1 MQRFWLAALGLS
13 LMAGSALAG
22 GGSQVILVDS
32 GEGSST
38 VHRAYAGLAW
48 TLGAGKSVT
57 KPDIVVGVRSLK
69 VNVDDKVS
77 NGVDMSARFKL
88 DAGIKLDS
96 TRLSYVGGKREFQGN
111 LGLGYSFTDQST
123 FTTLAL
129 QAPYARLGVDYGFK
143 SGDLSPNLELL
154 TIDKPRK
161 VSGSRLACNYG
172 GELPPNAAPGDF
184 CDFSESDIRLKHD
197 IRELGALENGLKIYS
212 FKYKSRDG
220 DFVGVM
226 AQDLLLNPKWS
237 KAVVQREDGHYL
249 VNYGVIGIRMA
260 TLEDWNKSGK
270 SAVLRRHAEV
280 KS

>member
-1 MQRFWLAALGLS
+1 MKRFWVAALGMF

-22 GGSQVILVDS
+22 GSVVVLERTGN
-32 GEGSST
+32 GSST
-38 VHRAYAGLAW
+38 VNRAYAGLAW

-69 VNVDDKVS
+69 VKADDKVS
-77 NGVDMSARFKL
+77 NGVDLSARLKL
-88 DAGIKLDS
+88 DSGIKLDS
-96 TRLSYVGGKREFQGN
+96 TRLSYVGGTRELQGN
-111 LGLGYSFTDQST
+111 LGLGYSFIDQSS

-129 QAPYARLGVDYGFK
+129 QAPFARLGVDYGFK
-143 SGDLSPNLELL
+143 SGDLSPSLEVL
-154 TIDKPRK
+154 TIDKHRK
-161 VSGSRLACNYG
+161 VTGSRLSCDNG
-172 GELPPNAAPGDF
+172 GELPPNAFPGAV
-184 CDFSESDIRLKHD
+184 CDLGESDIRLKHD
-197 IRELGALENGLKIYS
+197 IHELGVLDNGLKIYS

-226 AQDLLLNPKWS
+226 AQDLLSDQRWS

-249 VNYGVIGIRMA
+249 VNYGALGIRMT

-270 SAVLRRHAEV
+270 NSILRRHAEV

>member
-1 MQRFWLAALGLS
+1 MRRLWFAALGLF
-13 LMAGSALAG
+13 LMAGSAFA
-22 GGSQVILVDS
+22 GGSQVILVGS
-32 GEGSST
+32 GEGSAT
-38 VHRAYAGLAW
+38 VNRAYAGLAW
-48 TLGAGKSVT
+48 TLGAGQSVSR
-57 KPDIVVGVRSLK
+57 PDVVVGIRSLK
-69 VNVDDKVS
+69 VKADDKVS

-96 TRLSYVGGKREFQGN
+96 TRLSYVGGQRELQGY

-143 SGDLSPNLELL
+143 SGTLSPSLELL
-154 TIDKPRK
+154 TIDQPRK
-161 VSGSRLACNYG
+161 VNGSRLACNYG
-172 GELPPNAAPGDF
+172 GELPPNASPGDW
-184 CDFSESDIRLKHD
+184 CDLSESDIRLKHD
-197 IRELGALENGLKIYS
+197 IHELGVLESGLKLYS

-226 AQDLLLNPKWS
+226 AQDLLSNPNWS

-249 VNYGVIGIRMA
+249 VNYGALGIRMT
-260 TLEDWNKSGK
+260 TLEDWNKSGMN
-270 SAVLRRHAEV
+270 AVLRRHAEV